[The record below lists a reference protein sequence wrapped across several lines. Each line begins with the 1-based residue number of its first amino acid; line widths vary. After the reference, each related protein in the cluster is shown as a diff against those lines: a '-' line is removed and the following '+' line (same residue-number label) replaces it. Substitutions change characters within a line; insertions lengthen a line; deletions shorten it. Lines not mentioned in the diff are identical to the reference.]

1 MAPQT
6 VLYDTLSCACPFPD
20 SRYDY
25 SKVEFRTKAFER
37 ILAHYRVSES
47 GQLQLYVPSG
57 RVFVDAPVTGVVK
70 FGAMLEKVW
79 HEFDADFVNG
89 SLKKLTRIKG

>member
-1 MAPQT
+1 MAAQT

-25 SKVEFRTKAFER
+25 SKIEFRTKSFER
-37 ILAHYRVSES
+37 ILAHYRINDT
-47 GQLQLYVPSG
+47 GQLQFYVPSAHC
-57 RVFVDAPVTGVVK
+57 FVDSEFTGLAK
-70 FGAMLEKVW
+70 FGAIIEKVW

-89 SLKKLTRIKG
+89 SLRKLTRIKG